1 LHAVLA
7 VERAVN
13 WKSRDLVFSPGQV
26 GACF

>member
-1 LHAVLA
+1 VLA